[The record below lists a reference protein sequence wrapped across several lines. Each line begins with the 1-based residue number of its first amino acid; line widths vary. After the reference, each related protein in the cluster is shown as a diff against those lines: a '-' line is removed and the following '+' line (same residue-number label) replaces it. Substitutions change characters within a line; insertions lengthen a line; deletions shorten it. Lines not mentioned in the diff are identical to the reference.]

1 MEKIEAEELKIHGG
15 GRTDCDLG
23 VELERVGKGSFQQR
37 QLNAVKRR
45 GIC

>member
-1 MEKIEAEELKIHGG
+1 MEKIEAELKIHGG
-15 GRTDCDLG
+15 GKIDCDLG
-23 VELERVGKGSFQQR
+23 VELERAGKGSFQQR